1 MTMATTTN
9 DNSSGPKSDPA
20 PPSSFMNSRR
30 IPSTTAID
38 SSDGE
43 NSTNSNSQSP
53 CNDDDDATKANH
65 ESTNGSTHP
74 TPSDEKKDDRDE
86 PQSSPTDEL
95 PTTASNVRTTLSIR
109 HPSSPPKNKRPFL
122 KQMDSYK
129 MNIDESP
136 FEHGF
141 QPGDHVIRWDMLP
154 ILWPIQIH
162 GIVLEVSDDRTTVTI
177 CDFGITTVKEDK
189 KGEGAAVT
197 AANGGFTKNEE
208 TILAEAIRKLDA
220 ALDGPSSGS
229 EESSDSEEDVEPP
242 PYSLSQDEEDGDKD
256 DVTNQKKAKSN
267 NRLNV
272 ITLTKWSDLRKWQKV
287 NYEGGFG
294 SGGVGKGLKK
304 LGNTTGKLWSSMT
317 KTFAKGSQEH
327 LPTEE
332 LENKVP
338 ASEGLEMAPLEKT
351 NGEVVDAALAAEA
364 NAEIN
369 EERLAGTEPKPE
381 GDGESK
387 SATITTEAKNDGE
400 NEKDETL
407 STTETKMEEV
417 DAKVPSSPSKGDK
430 IQPPSKLQSPR
441 KICGRGTMK
450 ESSNEK
456 LEDAKAEVENNEDP
470 ALSESKTL
478 AEMIAEANE
487 IERRSRKVVVA
498 KTAPPSPEKKP
509 VVEKKDSWY
518 GSLTKSFS
526 SMLSQREEKESSSRK
541 EGGENKSPLEE
552 GKQNP
557 IKSLDNLPKS
567 DPQALVLARTRF
579 LLEQGEDVL
588 PPYHIINSNSEC
600 IAVWCKTG
608 RWSTLQAA
616 VFLHSTAIGNAKSS
630 TALTLTVAAVQPW
643 LIPVM
648 AGAGIAAVGTPWLFL
663 KLANDKW
670 NEATMS
676 LTDKFW
682 MQAEPE
688 VFVECIE
695 KWSRIK

>member
-1 MTMATTTN
+1 MTTTTT
-9 DNSSGPKSDPA
+9 DKSSGQRSDPA
-20 PPSSFMNSRR
+20 PPSALMNSRKL
-30 IPSTTAID
+30 PSTAATEIG
-38 SSDGE
+38 DGE
-43 NSTNSNSQSP
+43 NSTNSSSP
-53 CNDDDDATKANH
+53 SPGNDDATKANH
-65 ESTNGSTHP
+65 ESANASSSSP
-74 TPSDEKKDDRDE
+74 TPSTGGEEPHADEKKEDRDE
-86 PQSSPTDEL
+86 RQAPPTDDV
-95 PTTASNVRTTLSIR
+95 PTAVSNVAATSSGQR
-109 HPSSPPKNKRPFL
+109 PSSPPKNKRPFL

-189 KGEGAAVT
+189 KGGAAADT
-197 AANGGFTKNEE
+197 ASNGGFTKSEE

-220 ALDGPSSGS
+220 TLDGPSSSS

-242 PYSLSQDEEDGDKD
+242 PYSPSQDEDDGSKD
-256 DVTNQKKAKSN
+256 NATMKKKARSK

-294 SGGVGKGLKK
+294 AGGVGKGLKK

-332 LENKVP
+332 LEHEVP
-338 ASEGLEMAPLEKT
+338 AAEGVEMVTVEKS
-351 NGEVVDAALAAEA
+351 NDERVDPTLAAEA
-364 NAEIN
+364 KQDIDEVVT
-369 EERLAGTEPKPE
+369 LAKSEPKSE
-381 GDGESK
+381 GNDESIG
-387 SATITTEAKNDGE
+387 ATITTESKNGKK
-400 NEKDETL
+400 NESNETL
-407 STTETKMEEV
+407 TTTEPNTAGGV
-417 DAKVPSSPSKGDK
+417 DVEVPSSPSKNDK
-430 IQPPSKLQSPR
+430 IQPPSKLLSPR
-441 KICGRGTMK
+441 SSCEGGSVEESCEEIHK
-450 ESSNEK
+450 E
-456 LEDAKAEVENNEDP
+456 AKAEVEIYDP
-470 ALSESKTL
+470 TLDESKTL

-487 IERRSRKVVVA
+487 IERRSRKVVLV
-498 KTAPPSPEKKP
+498 KTAPSSPEKKP

-526 SMLSQREEKESSSRK
+526 SMLTQKEEKESSYK
-541 EGGENKSPLEE
+541 DGGTCKPPSEE
-552 GKQNP
+552 VKQKQIEAP
-557 IKSLDNLPKS
+557 DNLPKS
-567 DPQALVLARTRF
+567 DPPALVLARTRF

-616 VFLHSTAIGNAKSS
+616 IFLHSTAIGNAKSS

-670 NEATMS
+670 NEATMRYEEF
-676 LTDKFW
+676 LF
-682 MQAEPE
+682 AF
-688 VFVECIE
+688 FV
-695 KWSRIK
+695 